1 MALPNPYHVKIHRN
15 YTIEDIAN
23 LFQLHKNTV
32 RTWVKQ
38 GLPVIDSQRPMLILG
53 GDLMEYLQSKRK
65 SKKTTCKLNELY
77 CVSCK
82 APKEP
87 ALNMAEFKAINEQT
101 GRLIGLCPTCDS
113 EMNKF
118 VSQSKLPSVLEKLEV
133 TITTK

>member
-87 ALNMAEFKAINEQT
+87 ALNMAELKPINEQT
-101 GRLIGLCPTCDS
+101 GRLIGICPTCDS
-113 EMNKF
+113 VMNKF
-118 VSQSKLPSVLEKLEV
+118 VSQSKLPAIQAKLEV
-133 TITTK
+133 TITTN

>member
-15 YTIEDIAN
+15 YTIEDVAA

-32 RTWVKQ
+32 RSWVKQ
-38 GLPVIDSQRPMLILG
+38 GLPVIDTNRPMLILG
-53 GDLMEYLQSKRK
+53 SDLREYLQSKRK
-65 SKKTTCKLNELY
+65 AKKATCKPNELY

-87 ALNMAEFKAINEQT
+87 ALSMAEFKAINEQI

-113 EMNKF
+113 VMNKF
-118 VSQSKLPSVLEKLEV
+118 VSQSKLPEIQAKLEV
-133 TITTK
+133 TITTN

>member
-53 GDLMEYLQSKRK
+53 GDLREYLQSKRK
-65 SKKTTCKLNELY
+65 AKKTTCKLNELY

-82 APKEP
+82 SPKLP
-87 ALNMAEFKAINEQT
+87 ALNVVEFIATNEQT
-101 GRLIGLCPTCDS
+101 GRLIGICPTCDS
-113 EMNKF
+113 VMNKF
-118 VSQSKLPSVLEKLEV
+118 VSQSKLLTIQEKLQV
-133 TITTK
+133 TITTN